1 MFRKL
6 NLFLLALCGLSL
18 MLTSAFG
25 EEYKSTYTT
34 VRQTCQKLFNVSN
47 NQIITRYTNCVE
59 NDPQKEEIFNT
70 ALDWV
75 VDPDSGES
83 ADIIYELVR
92 TSSGFVV
99 RMTFC
104 DGFFPNDCAPPE
116 DTPLKNVSPFVLQ
129 KIAPNPSSAL
139 TKSSKDSAVPN
150 RLYTAGANTAALRND
165 YVAYVLGSDHS
176 PTTAKKVIF
185 ANPTSKTTL
194 GGSVAPDGGMA
205 VQLIA
210 DSSTWNLSM
219 QKLNNGI
226 PTGKSFS
233 WTVPAY
239 TGYSLDITNAIEVN
253 SGAAGKS
260 AQRVR
265 YIVYRAFRN
274 VATTSQQSQVLIQ
287 TIDDVTGQPTGP
299 ARALT
304 NFAPA
309 LQATAESIQGDAISP
324 DGKIL
329 LFTTYAASCK
339 RQIGK
344 IMMLANGAR
353 VGAIKTAVSCTGLSS
368 TPGGVI
374 GLDMMLPETP
384 K

>member
-6 NLFLLALCGLSL
+6 NLFLLTLCGLNL

-25 EEYKSTYTT
+25 EDYKSTYTT
-34 VRQTCQKLFNVSN
+34 IRQTCEKLFNLSN

-75 VDPDSGES
+75 IDPDSGDS
-83 ADIIYELVR
+83 ADIIFELVR

-99 RMTFC
+99 RMTVC

-116 DTPLKNVSPFVLQ
+116 DTPIKNVSPFVLQ
-129 KIAPNPSSAL
+129 KIAPNGSSTQLNKAA
-139 TKSSKDSAVPN
+139 AVPN
-150 RLYTAGANTAALRND
+150 RLYTAGTNTAALKND
-165 YVAYVLGSDHS
+165 YVAYVLGANDV

-185 ANPTSKTTL
+185 ANPTTKTTL

-210 DSSTWNLSM
+210 DSSTWNLST
-219 QKLNNGI
+219 QKLNNGV

-253 SGAAGKS
+253 TGAAGMS

-287 TIDDVTGQPTGP
+287 TIDDATGQPTGP

-324 DGKIL
+324 DGKVL
-329 LFTTYAASCK
+329 FFTTYAAGCK
-339 RQIGK
+339 RQIAK
-344 IMMLANGAR
+344 VMALSNGAR
-353 VGAIKTAVSCTGLSS
+353 VGAIKTAVSCTGLAS

-374 GLDMMLPETP
+374 GLDMMLPEPP